1 MDYLSKICPTCGS
14 EFVVLKDMEEK
25 ATYCTLKCLLKF
37 EEKPKENIGFRCKK
51 SGSVAKNLF

>member
-1 MDYLSKICPTCGS
+1 MDYLSKICPTCGN

-37 EEKPKENIGFRCKK
+37 EEKPKENIGFCCKK
-51 SGSVAKNLF
+51 SFLMIQ